1 MISNV
6 KSFIAAVIALYNY
19 LLDCGLS
26 NISEVTLSSG
36 DDKYTFTDVSLKNN
50 ILNFKFN
57 GKDYFVNFSDN
68 EIEFSTV
75 KHVFEE
81 AEKEVEDFFI
91 VKSTVSGRVINVFVN
106 EGDNVKENDLLLK
119 IEAMKMEIDI
129 KSPVNGVVDRIF
141 ISKDMEVKL
150 GSPLISIRVYR

>member
-19 LLDCGLS
+19 LLDCGL
-26 NISEVTLSSG
+26 NNLSEITLSSG
-36 DDKYTFTDVSLKNN
+36 DSKYTFTDVSLKNN

-57 GKDYFVNFSDN
+57 GKGYFVNFSGGV
-68 EIEFSTV
+68 IEFSTV
-75 KHVFEE
+75 ERVFEE
-81 AEKEVEDFFI
+81 VEKKIEDFFI
-91 VKSTVSGRVINVFVN
+91 VRSTVSGRVINVFVS
-106 EGDNVKENDLLLK
+106 EGDIVKENDLLLK

-150 GSPLISIRVYR
+150 GSPLISIRVYG